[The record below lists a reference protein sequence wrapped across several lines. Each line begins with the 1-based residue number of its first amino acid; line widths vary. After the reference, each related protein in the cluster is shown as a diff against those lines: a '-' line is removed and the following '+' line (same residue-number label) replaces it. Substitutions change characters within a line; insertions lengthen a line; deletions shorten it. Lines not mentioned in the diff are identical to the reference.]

1 MVVASNA
8 AKVCAMEG
16 RRQYHSRVREASAQR
31 TRELIRDAATA
42 LFIRDG
48 YVKATV
54 KQIAASAGVADRTVF
69 TAFPAGNSRSSKRP
83 SLRRSMPK
91 RFQSAR
97 RTWPR
102 TPMTFAGSFP
112 RSWLRAS
119 DCSNVP
125 AL

>member
-1 MVVASNA
+1 M
-8 AKVCAMEG
+8 
-16 RRQYHSRVREASAQR
+16 REASAQR

-42 LFIRDG
+42 LFVRDG
-48 YVKATV
+48 YVSATV

-69 TAFPAGNSRSSKRP
+69 TAFPGGKLEIFEAALAAALDAEG
-83 SLRRSMPK
+83 
-91 RFQSAR
+91 FHSAR

-102 TPMTFAGSFP
+102 TPMTFAGSSP

>member
-54 KQIAASAGVADRTVF
+54 KQIAASAGVDDRTVF
-69 TAFPAGNSRSSKRP
+69 PAFPGGKLENFEAAIAAAPDSDEVPPGAPHLTSDP
-83 SLRRSMPK
+83 DHV
-91 RFQSAR
+91 
-97 RTWPR
+97 PR
-102 TPMTFAGSFP
+102 TYPP
-112 RSWLRAS
+112 
-119 DCSNVP
+119 
-125 AL
+125 